1 MLIRISFE
9 YSRKYIEEPL
19 VRIASAMKAVEE
31 GELDTHVSSMSQ
43 ILEFNQLENSF
54 NHMIERIQQL
64 KIEKYE
70 TELTAQKASMQYLQV
85 QIKPHFYANMLNI
98 IYSLAETKDYATI
111 QKISRA
117 IVEFSRYMF
126 RDATQMVE
134 LKRELEYVNCYM
146 DIQEIRYQKQITL
159 ETEIMENLDEALV
172 PPFVIQGF
180 VENSVKYAF
189 STRKNCLI
197 KVSISLDDERE
208 NIHICIRD
216 NGIGYPE
223 TMLGEGWHDISYQME
238 EHIGFENLYKRMELI
253 YGQNAKIWLANE
265 EGAVTYINIPYIAID
280 NMAED
285 DL

>member
-1 MLIRISFE
+1 
-9 YSRKYIEEPL
+9 
-19 VRIASAMKAVEE
+19 
-31 GELDTHVSSMSQ
+31 
-43 ILEFNQLENSF
+43 
-54 NHMIERIQQL
+54 
-64 KIEKYE
+64 
-70 TELTAQKASMQYLQV
+70 
-85 QIKPHFYANMLNI
+85 
-98 IYSLAETKDYATI
+98 
-111 QKISRA
+111 
-117 IVEFSRYMF
+117 
-126 RDATQMVE
+126 MVE